1 VKAWICPY
9 ANVSLLHNRRHTH
22 FTGWWWFSVTDAV
35 LTVKKWVTAW
45 TFMDSYSSSHHAE
58 CLIQAVLIESR
69 GNVTNRCW
77 KILCHEFKSSM
88 EFFGRNLVPSECIH
102 STMMVCKEI
111 CQLNVSGWYENEL
124 LKKIFYGFFDLCV
137 KYLAIGPVYL
147 PQLWMKQCLHSTYL
161 HTVMDN

>member
-1 VKAWICPY
+1 
-9 ANVSLLHNRRHTH
+9 
-22 FTGWWWFSVTDAV
+22 
-35 LTVKKWVTAW
+35 
-45 TFMDSYSSSHHAE
+45 M
-58 CLIQAVLIESR
+58 
-69 GNVTNRCW
+69 
-77 KILCHEFKSSM
+77 
-88 EFFGRNLVPSECIH
+88 PSECIH

-124 LKKIFYGFFDLCV
+124 LKKICYGFFDLCV